1 MYFQNNFPILRR
13 IESYMVIVHIM
24 YIVQLHISC
33 KSLCNHKFSIVST
46 QFFNISETFV
56 FLAVLEQQ
64 IGVKPIKLSFKG
76 PKLSGNAVAGHY
88 IS

>member
-13 IESYMVIVHIM
+13 IESYMVIVHMM

-46 QFFNISETFV
+46 QFFNFSETF
-56 FLAVLEQQ
+56 FFSRLGAANRCKTYKIIFQR
-64 IGVKPIKLSFKG
+64 S
-76 PKLSGNAVAGHY
+76 
-88 IS
+88 